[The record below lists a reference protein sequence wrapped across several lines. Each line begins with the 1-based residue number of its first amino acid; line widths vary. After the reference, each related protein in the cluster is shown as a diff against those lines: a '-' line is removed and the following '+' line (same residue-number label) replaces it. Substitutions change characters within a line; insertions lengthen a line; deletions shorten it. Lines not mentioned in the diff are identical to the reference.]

1 MSTQLL
7 TVSMAALIGFF
18 GLWWLSAP
26 LRQLPQAHQRRVILL
41 LALVT
46 LASGGVY
53 LILGSPEEA
62 DQPLAPRLE
71 GALTDLPPAAIL
83 VRLEQ
88 QLRVTPDDAQG
99 WRLMARLRGQVKQY
113 PQAADAWRRVLTL
126 TEGDAEAYAGLAQAL
141 IEVDAG
147 VVSDPAVALLDE
159 ALELDPSNM
168 SARFWRGMAWQQQ
181 NQPQKAA
188 ILWQAMRDDLPDNI
202 PLARILNERLQSLK

>member
-1 MSTQLL
+1 MSTQLIV
-7 TVSMAALIGFF
+7 VSMAALIGFVS
-18 GLWWLSAP
+18 LWWLSAP
-26 LRQLPQAHQRRVILL
+26 LRQQPRAHQRRVILL
-41 LALVT
+41 LALVI
-46 LASGGVY
+46 LASGSVY

-113 PQAADAWRRVLTL
+113 PQAADAWRRVLAL
-126 TEGDAEAYAGLAQAL
+126 NEGDAEAYGGLAQAL

-147 VVSDPAVALLDE
+147 VVSDPAIALLDK
-159 ALELDPSNM
+159 ALELDPRNM
-168 SARFWRGMAWQQQ
+168 VARFWRGMAWQQQ
-181 NQPQKAA
+181 NQPQEAA
-188 ILWQAMRDDLPDNI
+188 RLWQAMREDLPDNI
-202 PLARILNERLQSLK
+202 PLARILDERLQSLK